1 MKLAIPNN
9 GAAAKIVTDAEAE
22 ALHETHR
29 LVSVRETS
37 RGRSVVPNGAARG
50 RNPNLTRRNAPWA
63 SWRSGPEVHFRAGA

>member
-37 RGRSVVPNGAARG
+37 RGRSVVHYVDVWGG
-50 RNPNLTRRNAPWA
+50 TWTKSKSDETECTVGVMEKWA
-63 SWRSGPEVHFRAGA
+63 